1 MIESATKHKVLK
13 LFAKLVHTEIRR
25 VTSRLSSV
33 TVVSRRGD
41 EGKEGG
47 GCRGET
53 IEEGRIEKLVR
64 LPVLRCLWLEDT

>member
-1 MIESATKHKVLK
+1 MYQLSYCNVIESATKHKVLK

-41 EGKEGG
+41 EGKEG
-47 GCRGET
+47 RK
-53 IEEGRIEKLVR
+53 EKLVR